1 MKSVFISFLM
11 FAVVLLAMYAGIFE
25 LLASPYMT
33 VFAVIS
39 VIAALIFAV
48 KVLGN
53 PLTNKDNKN
62 EKN

>member
-25 LLASPYMT
+25 ILASPYMT

-39 VIAALIFAV
+39 VIAAMIFAV

>member
-25 LLASPYMT
+25 ILASPYMT
-33 VFAVIS
+33 VFAVIC